1 MQFRNDAMKILL
13 IALVFAGLA
22 AAQPQSTPCGAVD
35 EVSTGGAA
43 SGARSG
49 AGTAGQSA
57 TQTTAAENA
66 AAQIQ
71 RRPTPVPGGFTCRC
85 GTVGSNSLTAVSK
98 SQEIPILPGLS
109 GSFRFDHVLVRE
121 TRRFASESV
130 ATLSVGLGRAGFG
143 ADIIPA
149 IPLKSASAPFSF
161 WYDRLT
167 PPQLTGTYDL
177 VLYFQAP
184 SLLGNGES
192 SNFKEGAVAWEVC
205 GYNARPA
212 GLK

>member
-1 MQFRNDAMKILL
+1 MKILP
-13 IALVFAGLA
+13 IALVFASLI
-22 AAQPQSTPCGAVD
+22 AAQSQSTPCGAAAD
-35 EVSTGGAA
+35 GVSTGGAA

-49 AGTAGQSA
+49 AETAGQSA
-57 TQTTAAENA
+57 TQVSAPGNA

-71 RRPTPVPGGFTCRC
+71 RRPTPVPGGLTCRC
-85 GTVGSNSLTAVSK
+85 GIVSANSLTSVAK
-98 SQEIPILPGLS
+98 SQEIAILPGLS

-121 TRRFASESV
+121 ARRFASDSV

-143 ADIIPA
+143 ADMISA

-167 PPQLTGTYDL
+167 PPQITGTYDL
-177 VLYFQAP
+177 MLYFQAP
-184 SLLGNGES
+184 TLLGNGES
-192 SNFKEGAVAWEVC
+192 SNFKDGTVAWEVC